1 MPTDEAIDAAE
12 PAVIEEAGGSE
23 NRKIHLQSW
32 HQPVLT
38 LGASKLSLME
48 CLGNRERAS
57 GVGSVEFFSFLGIRL
72 DLNSTRPS
80 TKSV

>member
-32 HQPVLT
+32 HQPV
-38 LGASKLSLME
+38 LSLME